1 MDLKWWAV
9 IVVGLAGLTL
19 SVLAAVLLPMARID
33 RVLRPLAHV
42 DRLTRLPEY
51 ARVYRVYFLSVILA
65 AVLLVATF
73 LFALTATARPSGWAS
88 AERAFDTMH
97 PEDIML
103 CVGEQASDPT
113 TAGFF
118 NYFAGQA
125 GSPGHSLGSA
135 RIGLTSSTLRVI
147 PLTRDYGYVADRL
160 DSLAKLARIQQDLDT
175 GKQVSELD
183 RDTLEYGVSAFS
195 RPVTY
200 VDYAPSVTDV
210 LALCMTGFP
219 AYQDRSG
226 HRRQLIYL
234 GYSTFKDP
242 ADERASLYSTDDVKK
257 LADQSSVQLNVI
269 VRSDVASSST
279 ADNDALRALANATGG
294 KFALYNPAGTAA
306 VGSGTDPTLGGQLD
320 QIRRNPPTVQLPG
333 NKFLSSRS
341 VDSPETVLIGAVVA
355 AALLAVALA
364 VLRR

>member
-9 IVVGLAGLTL
+9 IVAGLVGLA
-19 SVLAAVLLPMARID
+19 VAVVAAVLLPMARID

-65 AVLLVATF
+65 GVLLVATF
-73 LFALTATARPSGWAS
+73 LLALTATARPSGWAS

-118 NYFAGQA
+118 NYFAGQL
-125 GSPGHSLGSA
+125 GSPGDSLDSA
-135 RIGLTSSTLRVI
+135 RVGLTSSTLRVI
-147 PLTRDYGYVADRL
+147 PLTRDHRYVADRL
-160 DSLAKLARIQQDLDT
+160 GSLAKLARIQQDLDT
-175 GKQVSELD
+175 GKPVSDADRAELEFGVSE
-183 RDTLEYGVSAFS
+183 FS

-242 ADERASLYSTDDVKK
+242 ADERASLYSADDAKK
-257 LADQSSVQLNVI
+257 LAEQSSVQINVI
-269 VRSDVASSST
+269 ARSDVATAST
-279 ADNDALRALANATGG
+279 TDNDALRDIADATGG
-294 KFALYNPAGTAA
+294 RFSLYNPAGTATA
-306 VGSGTDPTLGGQLD
+306 DAGTDPTLGGQLD
-320 QIRRNPPTVQLPG
+320 QIRRNPPTVELPG
-333 NKFLSSRS
+333 NKILTSRS
-341 VDSPETVLIGAVVA
+341 VDSPETVLIAAVVA
-355 AALLAVALA
+355 VALLSVALA

>member
-1 MDLKWWAV
+1 MELKWAAV
-9 IVVGLAGLTL
+9 IVAGLIA
-19 SVLAAVLLPMARID
+19 LAMAVVAAALLPMPRID

-51 ARVYRVYFLSVILA
+51 ARVYRVYFLSVIVA
-65 AVLLVATF
+65 GVLLVATF

-88 AERAFDTMH
+88 AERKFDSVH

-103 CVGEQASDPT
+103 CVGERASDPT

-125 GSPGHSLGSA
+125 ASSGGAAETA
-135 RIGLTSSTLRVI
+135 RIGLTSPTLRVI
-147 PLTRDYGYVADRL
+147 PLTRDQGYLADRL
-160 DSLAKLARIQQDLDT
+160 GSLAELARIQQDLDT
-175 GKQVSELD
+175 GKPVSDSD
-183 RDTLEYGVSAFS
+183 RARLEYGISTFS
-195 RPVTY
+195 RPVAY

-242 ADERASLYSTDDVKK
+242 NDERASLYSAEDTKK
-257 LADQSSVQLNVI
+257 LAEQSSVQINVI
-269 VRSDVASSST
+269 ARSDVASSST
-279 ADNDALRALANATGG
+279 ADTDALRRIAYATGG

-306 VGSGTDPTLGGQLD
+306 ADSGTDPTLAGLLD
-320 QIRRNPPTVQLPG
+320 QIRRSPPPVELPG
-333 NKFLSSRS
+333 DKILTSRS

-355 AALLAVALA
+355 VALLSVALA

>member
-1 MDLKWWAV
+1 MDLKWPAV
-9 IVVGLAGLTL
+9 IIVGLVGLA
-19 SVLAAVLLPMARID
+19 AAMAAATLLPMARID

-42 DRLTRLPEY
+42 NRLTRLPEY
-51 ARVYRVYFLSVILA
+51 ARVYRVYFLSVVVA
-65 AVLLVATF
+65 GVLLLATF
-73 LFALTATARPSGWAS
+73 LFALAATARPSGWAT
-88 AERAFDTMH
+88 AEREFDTVH

-103 CVGEQASDPT
+103 CVGEGASDPT

-118 NYFAGQA
+118 NYFAGQT
-125 GSPGHSLGSA
+125 GSSGGSLGSS

-147 PLTRDYGYVADRL
+147 PLTRDHGYVGTRL

-175 GKQVSELD
+175 GKPVSALD
-183 RDTLEYGVSAFS
+183 RDQLDFGASAFS

-242 ADERASLYSTDDVKK
+242 SDERASLYSAEDVMKS
-257 LADQSSVQLNVI
+257 ADESSVQINVI
-269 VRSDVASSST
+269 ARSDVASSST
-279 ADNDALRALANATGG
+279 ADNDALRDIATATGG

-306 VGSGTDPTLGGQLD
+306 ADSDTDPTLSSQLD

-333 NKFLSSRS
+333 NKILTSRS
-341 VDSPETVLIGAVVA
+341 IDSPELLLIAAVVA
-355 AALLAVALA
+355 ASLLSVALA